1 MRCKACDVE
10 LTDYE
15 ATRRYA
21 ISQEFVDLCN
31 RCFAVTLDDGDVV
44 DRADLRTLADIEEMI
59 YHEQDWELD
68 IGTGTVDGDSP
79 QTS

>member
-1 MRCKACDVE
+1 MRCSACDVE

-21 ISQEFVDLCN
+21 ASRESVDLCN
-31 RCFAVTLDDGDVV
+31 NCSAVSLYDVAV
-44 DRADLRTLADIEEMI
+44 IDREDLRTLADLEEML

-68 IGTGTVDGDSP
+68 IGTGTVDGDLSEV
-79 QTS
+79 

>member
-1 MRCKACDVE
+1 VRCIACDVL

-21 ISQEFVDLCN
+21 ESKEFVDLCN
-31 RCFAVTLDDGDVV
+31 RCMAVSLDDSEVI
-44 DRADLRTLADIEEMI
+44 DREDLRTLADIEETI

-68 IGTGTVDGDSP
+68 Y
-79 QTS
+79 

>member
-1 MRCKACDVE
+1 MRCIACNVE

-21 ISQEFVDLCN
+21 VSGEFVDLCN
-31 RCFAVTLDDGDVV
+31 RCLSVSLDDGDVV
-44 DRADLRTLADIEEMI
+44 DRADLRTLADIEEII

-68 IGTGTVDGDSP
+68 IGTGTVDGD
-79 QTS
+79 TRDLW